1 MSTSLKFII
10 PLLDNNLTLDDI
22 SNKAGFIG
30 AFTQDINRPY
40 LDHHIFLVYVVGIA
54 TLESKNRFDK
64 FKTLKTISNTK
75 YMNIKGRTYIVYA
88 FPIINKAIDHII
100 GNSLML
106 SKDDKM
112 RIICFWQLKDRDIN
126 DFMISSFYLIG
137 EFKEAVLPEEDYS
150 EPYAIAYDKESG
162 ALMYVSTPL

>member
-22 SNKAGFIG
+22 SDKAGFVG
-30 AFTQDINRPY
+30 VYTQDINRPY

-54 TLESKNRFDK
+54 TQESKNRFEK
-64 FKTLKTISNTK
+64 FKSLKTISNTK
-75 YMNIKGRTYIVYA
+75 CVNIKGYTYIVYT

-100 GNSLML
+100 NGALML
-106 SKDDKM
+106 SKDDKL

-137 EFKEAVLPEEDYS
+137 EFKDAVLPEEDYS

-162 ALMYVSTPL
+162 ALTYVSTPL